1 MVLKANNINKSG
13 KFLKLQSELKSYKKM
28 MGQASDTIIDN
39 DVSEY
44 PIFVIHQ
51 QTVEIGIP
59 ITRKEQ
65 VTGNWSVNA
74 SSMEEMVSKQLIYE
88 SKIAEFKK
96 VYKDP
101 QKNLCLFVLSELG
114 AQFIFIPRY

>member
-1 MVLKANNINKSG
+1 MSKTS
-13 KFLKLQSELKSYKKM
+13 KFLKLEVELKGYKKM
-28 MGQASDTIIDN
+28 MSQASDTIIDN

-59 ITRKEQ
+59 IANKDE
-65 VTGNWSVNA
+65 VNGNWSVNA
-74 SSMEEMVSKQLIYE
+74 STLEEMVSKQI
-88 SKIAEFKK
+88 IHQRRIPEFKR

-101 QKNLCLFVLSELG
+101 KFHLCLFALSELG
-114 AQFIFIPRY
+114 AQFIFIPRA